1 MFPINIL
8 PGGDSRET
16 CRDWGVN
23 FSGAEASVKASHHLS
38 AERGAK
44 LMGYAQ
50 VIRGPLTDTSLVERC
65 RDNDEAAFNEVVARY
80 KTKVYNYIYRM
91 TGSSDD
97 AEDLTQEVFIRMY
110 TSIESFRG
118 QSSLNSWLFR
128 IASNLCIDRFRRA
141 KNRTAAFSLDD
152 PIGEGDGDTTHEV
165 PDRTYEPQRLLEN
178 GEMAEQIQR
187 ALAQLPE
194 KLRATILLHDIEG
207 LPYEEIAQVV
217 GCPLGTVKSRL
228 FNARMQLRQ
237 RLTGYLNA

>member
-1 MFPINIL
+1 
-8 PGGDSRET
+8 
-16 CRDWGVN
+16 
-23 FSGAEASVKASHHLS
+23 
-38 AERGAK
+38 
-44 LMGYAQ
+44 MGYAQ
-50 VIRGPLTDTSLVERC
+50 VIRVPLTDVSLVERC
-65 RDNDEAAFNEVVARY
+65 RVNDEAAFNEVVARY
-80 KTKVYNYIYRM
+80 KTKVYNYLYRM

-110 TSIESFRG
+110 TSIGSFRS
-118 QSSLNSWLFR
+118 QSSLNTWLFR

-141 KNRTAAFSLDD
+141 KNRTAAYSLDD
-152 PIGEGDGDTTHEV
+152 PIGDGEGETTHEV

-194 KLRATILLHDIEG
+194 KLRATLLLHDIEG

-228 FNARMQLRQ
+228 FNARLQLRQ
-237 RLTGYLNA
+237 RLSGYLNTS